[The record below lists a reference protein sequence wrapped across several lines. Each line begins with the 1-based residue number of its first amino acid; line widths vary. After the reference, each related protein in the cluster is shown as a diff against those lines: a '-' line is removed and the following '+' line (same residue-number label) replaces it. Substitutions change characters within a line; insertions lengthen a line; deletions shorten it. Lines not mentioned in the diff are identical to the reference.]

1 MFKFIAMVI
10 VVLVIAQ
17 EQQQHVVFAR
27 PGDFTDAA
35 ENVDV
40 PPEHRAAPPAPQP
53 PQQYPVQPAY
63 QPRAIFPAAAPAGPQ
78 YPLFFTTQ
86 NGFVPFGSI
95 YNAYQQPAT
104 PTFILPQDQP
114 LISPIVAAAL

>member
-1 MFKFIAMVI
+1 MVMAIAVCPQT
-10 VVLVIAQ
+10 L
-17 EQQQHVVFAR
+17 AR

-40 PPEHRAAPPAPQP
+40 PPEHRAAPPGQP
-53 PQQYPVQPAY
+53 PQQPFPAQPPY
-63 QPRAIFPAAAPAGPQ
+63 QPRAIYPAVAPGTPQ

-95 YNAYQQPAT
+95 YRGNLQPQAVMVPS
-104 PTFILPQDQP
+104 PTYILPQDQP
-114 LISPIVAAAL
+114 IVAPIVVATAAA